1 MNRLARPK
9 DILKCLEQQPETE
22 VLSKMILLALPIK
35 ERAFK
40 TNQSLQGLDTI
51 FLEVTMHI

>member
-1 MNRLARPK
+1 MSRLARPK

-22 VLSKMILLALPIK
+22 VLNKILLGLPIK

-40 TNQSLQGLDTI
+40 TNQSLQGLGTI
-51 FLEVTMHI
+51 FLEVSMHI